1 MALLELHHITKS
13 FGENL
18 LLQDAVLAVEKN
30 ERVGLIGANGA
41 GKTTLFKMIIGSE
54 PPDSGQVVKAAGLKI
69 GYLEQHACKG
79 SSRTAYEEA
88 VQVFAPLIAL
98 EQQLE
103 QLNRRLLSE
112 QSAALIEQQARLTE
126 AFHQNG
132 GLTYKN
138 RTTAV
143 LSGLGFGAEKQ
154 QLPVEAL
161 SGGQRAKIGLAKLL
175 LCQNDLI
182 LLDEPTNHLDI
193 DAVTWLED
201 YILSCNMA
209 AVIISHDRYFLDK
222 VTNKTAEIDHARL
235 FVTKGGFSKYQALK
249 EQRLLSESREYENK
263 MREIHRLQGI
273 VEQQRRWN
281 REKNIKT
288 AESKLKQIERIE
300 KTLVTPENE
309 QHRVNFSFPCAGR
322 CGETV
327 LSVVEDSCLFDS
339 GPLYQN
345 VSFTVRRGER
355 VFLVGPNGVGK
366 TTLIK
371 RIMAQSSPNFQLGV
385 GVLPAYFEQFQEGID
400 PNSTPM
406 DEIHSAYPQ
415 MGNTAVRNALAAFE
429 FYGDDV
435 FRRNSTLSGG
445 ERARVAICK
454 IMLSENN
461 FLILD
466 EPTNHLDITS
476 SQALEQALKLYEGT
490 LLIVSHDRYFMNR
503 LADRIVYLR
512 PEGSITVDG
521 NYDDFLRYTEQH
533 GLLQAEKASAAAATA
548 TPKKG
553 KEIYL
558 QNKKNAAKK
567 RQLERAVE
575 KQEAQIAAL
584 EQQQQLLNA
593 KISAGEEDYTVL
605 MELTD
610 QLQGVEQALE
620 QALQEWDAA
629 AEQLAELTETE
640 N

>member
-1 MALLELHHITKS
+1 MALLELHHITKA

-18 LLQDAVLAVEKN
+18 LLQNAALTVEKN

-41 GKTTLFKMIIGSE
+41 GKTTLFKMIIGTE
-54 PPDSGQVVKAAGLKI
+54 LPDSGQVVKSAGLRV

-79 SSRTAYEEA
+79 SSRTAYDEA
-88 VQVFAPLIAL
+88 LQVFAPLMAL

-103 QLNRRLLSE
+103 HLNRRLLSC
-112 QSAALIEQQARLTE
+112 QSPELLEQQMRLTE
-126 AFHQNG
+126 EFHQNG
-132 GLTYKN
+132 GLTYKSK
-138 RTTAV
+138 TAAV
-143 LSGLGFGAEKQ
+143 LNGLGLAPEKQ

-161 SGGQRAKIGLAKLL
+161 SGGQRAKIGLARLL
-175 LCQNDLI
+175 LSPNDLI

-193 DAVTWLED
+193 EAVIWLES
-201 YILSCNMA
+201 YILSSSVA

-235 FVTKGGFSKYQALK
+235 FVTPGSFSRYEELK

-300 KTLVTPENE
+300 KNLVVPESE
-309 QHRVNFSFPCAGR
+309 RHQVSFCFPCAGR
-322 CGETV
+322 PGETV
-327 LSVVEDSCLFDS
+327 LTVTNDSCSFNT
-339 GPLYQN
+339 GTLYQN
-345 VSFTVRRGER
+345 VSFKVRRGDR

-371 RIMAQSSPNFQLGV
+371 RIMANNSPNFQLGI
-385 GVLPAYFEQFQEGID
+385 GVQPAYFEQFQEGID
-400 PNSTPM
+400 PAGTPM

-415 MGNTAVRNALAAFE
+415 MSNTAVRNALAAFE

-476 SQALEQALKLYEGT
+476 SRALEQALKLYEGT

-503 LADRIVYLR
+503 LADRIVYLQ
-512 PEGSITVDG
+512 PQGSVTAEG
-521 NYDDFLRYTEQH
+521 NYNDFLRFAEQH
-533 GLLQAEKASAAAATA
+533 QLLQAPQTPANAVAPAA
-548 TPKKG
+548 KKG
-553 KEIYL
+553 KELYL
-558 QNKKNAAKK
+558 KNKKAAAEK

-575 KQEAQIAAL
+575 KAEQQIANL
-584 EQQQQLLNA
+584 EQQQQQLNREIA
-593 KISAGEEDYTVL
+593 ATGEDYVAL
-605 MELTD
+605 MELTK
-610 QLQGVEQALE
+610 QLQELESQLE
-620 QALQEWDAA
+620 QALQEWDRA
-629 AEQLAELTETE
+629 AEQLAALDGTKQ
-640 N
+640 